1 MSHQHDYE
9 ESEEEHNADEK
20 EYSESQSDDQ
30 ESQSYNQDCESD
42 DHSESES
49 DDDGFLNTMTW
60 SFVYRQ
66 KFCRHFTNDLGVYY
80 QPHVANQYLY
90 AALKAL
96 SSMHI
101 DSADFGSLLTVEQ
114 MEKGIKDLIKD
125 VHVEHV
131 PMVTQVFKRTLMEVY
146 SITVEE

>member
-1 MSHQHDYE
+1 MSHHYNHE
-9 ESEEEHNADEK
+9 ESEKEHITDAE
-20 EYSESQSDDQ
+20 EYSETQSQSDDH
-30 ESQSYNQDCESD
+30 EC
-42 DHSESES
+42 ES